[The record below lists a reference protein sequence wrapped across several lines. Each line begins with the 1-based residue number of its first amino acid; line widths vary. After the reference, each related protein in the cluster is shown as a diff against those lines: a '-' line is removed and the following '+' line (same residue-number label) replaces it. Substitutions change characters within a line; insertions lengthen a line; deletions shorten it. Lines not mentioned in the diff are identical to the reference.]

1 MFHGSKFYNFTLTLL
16 MLFLSITK
24 AYSFDLIVN
33 EREFFQLSKTCQKY
47 LYSTIGQR
55 LAFDVP
61 YSRDEI
67 ASARIE
73 AENAGGAWHYCGGLV
88 WLNRAIV
95 AADPQSKKRAYSQAL
110 SEINFTARKIAATS
124 YMYSE
129 VRVNFARVL
138 YYNKQHS
145 RSRSVLN
152 SLLQQNPSMTAA
164 RLEFARQ
171 LRAEKHTRQAIE
183 LLEKAT
189 AKEFE
194 ISADLNYFLGVYQY
208 HEGNYTAAKKYGEQA
223 YKLGYPLP
231 WLKNNL
237 AKKGL

>member
-1 MFHGSKFYNFTLTLL
+1 MFHGLKFCSFTLFLL
-16 MLFLSITK
+16 MVFFSINK
-24 AYSFDLIVN
+24 AYAFDLIVN
-33 EREFFQLSKTCQKY
+33 EREFFQLSKTCQKI

-67 ASARIE
+67 ASARID

-88 WLNRAIV
+88 WLNRAII

-110 SEINFTARKIAATS
+110 SEINFTARKIASTN

-129 VRVNFARVL
+129 VRVNFARTL
-138 YYNKQHS
+138 YYNEQYA
-145 RSRSVLN
+145 RSKSVLS
-152 SLLQQNPSMTAA
+152 SLLQQNPSMTSA

-171 LRAEKHTRQAIE
+171 LKAENNIRQAIE

-194 ISADLNYFLGVYQY
+194 VSADLNYFLGVYQF
-208 HEGNYTAAKKYGEQA
+208 HEGNYTAAKKYGDQA

-231 WLKNNL
+231 WLRNQL
-237 AKKGL
+237 AQKGL